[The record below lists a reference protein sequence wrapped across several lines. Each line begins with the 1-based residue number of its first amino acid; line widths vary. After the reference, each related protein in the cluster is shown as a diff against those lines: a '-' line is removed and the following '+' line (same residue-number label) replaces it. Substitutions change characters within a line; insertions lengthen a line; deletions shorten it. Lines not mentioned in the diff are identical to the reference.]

1 MRTLTTSLTN
11 TECLERIYFTVNN
24 RLPNH
29 TWLPKKKPKIELV
42 DDNPNKFQLEIKGG
56 MWGIYI
62 NILTGDKNTEVDI
75 VRFIPFV
82 MVVNIVAFGI
92 LVPVFSIILLA
103 SNRIGDF
110 VVLFLSMLYFV
121 WYFHK
126 YISVSWKVWT
136 ELIEKGLTEE
146 LL

>member
-1 MRTLTTSLTN
+1 MKTLTTPLTN
-11 TECLERIYFTVNN
+11 AECLECIYFTVNN
-24 RLPNH
+24 RLPSH
-29 TWLPKKKPKIELV
+29 PWVPKIKPKIELV
-42 DDNPNKFQLEIKGG
+42 DDNPNRLQLEIKGG
-56 MWGIYI
+56 MWGIYV
-62 NILTGDKNTEVDI
+62 NILTGDKNSGIDI

-110 VVLFLSMLYFV
+110 VMLFLLTLYFV

-126 YISVSWKVWT
+126 YISVNWKMWA

-146 LL
+146 VL